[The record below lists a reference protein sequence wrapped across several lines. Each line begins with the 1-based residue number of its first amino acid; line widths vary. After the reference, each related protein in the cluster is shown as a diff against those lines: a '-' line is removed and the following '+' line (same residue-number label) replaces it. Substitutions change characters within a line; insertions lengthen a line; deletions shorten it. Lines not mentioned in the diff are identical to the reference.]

1 MKYLISVDK
10 NGQQDISDGAPFD
23 GYYGYDYDERTVDG
37 IIVSC
42 SKKKAQRM
50 ASEFRKEWKE
60 QGYDVHYSVSKF
72 DPAND
77 ILI

>member
-37 IIVSC
+37 IVVAC
-42 SKKKAQRM
+42 TKKVTMCIIQFL
-50 ASEFRKEWKE
+50 SL
-60 QGYDVHYSVSKF
+60 
-72 DPAND
+72 
-77 ILI
+77 ILIMIL